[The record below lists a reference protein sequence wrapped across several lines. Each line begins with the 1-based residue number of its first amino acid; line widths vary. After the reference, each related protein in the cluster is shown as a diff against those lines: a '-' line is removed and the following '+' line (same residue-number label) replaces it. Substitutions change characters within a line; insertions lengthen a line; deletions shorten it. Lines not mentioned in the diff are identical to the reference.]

1 MDTNAVDTNAPDTNA
16 VDRNA
21 PDTSALDTSAG
32 TVSVVVPSYHSAKT
46 LAACLDAVYA
56 QSHPPLEVIVVDDAS
71 SDDSAAIARRYP
83 CRLIVAPVNRGV
95 SAARNTGAA
104 ASRGDVLFF
113 VDSDIALA
121 PDALRSALRV
131 LAGDPE
137 CALVQGIYDREPLFA
152 DGPVE
157 EYKTLYEH
165 FWRRRAAG
173 PVTVTLFA
181 LTAVRREVF
190 DRVGGFDEGLR
201 DGEDVEFGT
210 RLPAGTRILMSAE
223 MVGRHDDVDRLRP
236 LLREQYRRATLFAVN
251 LARGLRRGGRAGVA
265 TARTDALGPAAVLSC
280 AATLASLPLPLLALL
295 LPGTGAASPLLDS
308 GAPLPLLGLPAL
320 SLALLGLPVLAAAAF
335 LAANRDLL
343 GFVRRVRGVR
353 FAGRFAGL
361 HFLLTA
367 ATVCGTG
374 VGLLRLLA
382 APWRWRTAG
391 SAAPARVA
399 PGALR

>member
-1 MDTNAVDTNAPDTNA
+1 MDTSTMDTT
-16 VDRNA
+16 
-21 PDTSALDTSAG
+21 AG
-32 TVSVVVPSYHSAKT
+32 TVSVVIPSYRSAKT

-56 QSHPPLEVIVVDDAS
+56 QSHAPLEVIVVDDAS

-137 CALVQGIYDREPLFA
+137 CALVQGIYDSEPLFA

-210 RLPAGTRILMSAE
+210 RLPAGARIVMSAE
-223 MVGRHDDVDRLRP
+223 VVGRHDDVDRLRP

-280 AATLASLPLPLLALL
+280 AATLASLPLPMLALL
-295 LPGTGAASPLLDS
+295 SGLGTPGLGSGAAPPLVD
-308 GAPLPLLGLPAL
+308 LPAL
-320 SLALLGLPVLAAAAF
+320 PLALLGLPALAAAAF
-335 LAANRDLL
+335 LAANRELL
-343 GFVRRVRGVR
+343 GFVRRVRGAR
-353 FAGRFAGL
+353 FACRFAGL

-367 ATVCGTG
+367 ATVFGTG
-374 VGLLRLLA
+374 VGLLRLLL
-382 APWRWRTAG
+382 APWRWPTAG

-399 PGALR
+399 SGALR